1 MGKIRSRYVDIKK
14 EKDARYAF
22 VRGREIWGRAAGIRV
37 VDYEGYKFITYKM
50 LGFKFFLKTQ
60 KG

>member
-1 MGKIRSRYVDIKK
+1 MWISKK

-50 LGFKFFLKTQ
+50 IGFKKILKTQ